1 MSNINEFEPIT
12 LERILS
18 HGTMVEAIKRVIA
31 NKGGAGVDGMKTGEI
46 LEYIRSHL
54 YEISESV
61 RKGTYRPK
69 PIKRV
74 YIPKD
79 NGDKRPLGIPTVI
92 DRFIQQS
99 IALVLSEEYEKIFS
113 ANIFGFRPGRGC
125 RNAIDRATEYVNS
138 GLEWVIDLDLS
149 KFFDTVNHS
158 KLLQVLSERVKD
170 GRVISLI
177 HKYLNA
183 GVINKGIFEKTEVG
197 MPQGGPLS
205 PLLSKLL
212 QLLSDRIA
220 DGRVISLIHR
230 FLRAPISE
238 DGNVGKKNTIG
249 TPQGGVISPVLA
261 NVLLNEL
268 DQLLDSRGIKFVR
281 DADDMVIFCGSK
293 KAAERI
299 LANVTSF
306 IKKKLFLRVNTDKT
320 KILHACEETQFLGFA
335 FTTRVSAKRRKE
347 HPTWKFFPIVHKK
360 KRLKLVESLKTT
372 LDRRAKGGIDVVK
385 RRLLLKLRGW
395 CNYFEGAIPR
405 SWMEDTDAWI
415 RRRVRQLLWK
425 QWKKPS
431 KRKEEYTKRVKYVS
445 IMDADGFSN
454 NRYWNMARSQLLHG
468 MLPNMV
474 LAREGWMCI
483 GTFARCASD

>member
-46 LEYIRSHL
+46 LEYIRSHP

-113 ANIFGFRPGRGC
+113 DNSFGFRPGRGC

-158 KLLQVLSERVKD
+158 KLLQ
-170 GRVISLI
+170 
-177 HKYLNA
+177 
-183 GVINKGIFEKTEVG
+183 
-197 MPQGGPLS
+197 
-205 PLLSKLL
+205 
-212 QLLSDRIA
+212 LLSDRIA

-238 DGNVGKKNTIG
+238 DGKVGKKNTIG

-281 DADDMVIFCGSK
+281 YADDMVIFCGSK

-306 IKKKLFLRVNTDKT
+306 IEKKLFLKVNTDKT

-445 IMDADGFSN
+445 ITDADSFST
-454 NRYWNMARSQLLHG
+454 NRYWNMARSQLLHR

-474 LAREGWMCI
+474 LAREEWVCI
-483 GTFARCASD
+483 GTFARCASN

>member
-46 LEYIRSHL
+46 LEYIRSHP

-113 ANIFGFRPGRGC
+113 DNSFGFRPGRGC

-158 KLLQVLSERVKD
+158 KLLQ
-170 GRVISLI
+170 
-177 HKYLNA
+177 
-183 GVINKGIFEKTEVG
+183 
-197 MPQGGPLS
+197 
-205 PLLSKLL
+205 
-212 QLLSDRIA
+212 LLSDRIA

-238 DGNVGKKNTIG
+238 DGKVGKKNTIG

-281 DADDMVIFCGSK
+281 YADDMVIFCGSK

-306 IKKKLFLRVNTDKT
+306 IEKKLFLKVNTDKT

-405 SWMEDTDAWI
+405 NWMEDTDAWI

-445 IMDADGFSN
+445 ITDADSFST
-454 NRYWNMARSQLLHG
+454 NRYWNMARSQLLHR

-474 LAREGWMCI
+474 LMREGWVCI

>member
-46 LEYIRSHL
+46 LEYIRSHP

-113 ANIFGFRPGRGC
+113 DNSFGFRPGRGC

-158 KLLQVLSERVKD
+158 KLLQ
-170 GRVISLI
+170 
-177 HKYLNA
+177 
-183 GVINKGIFEKTEVG
+183 
-197 MPQGGPLS
+197 
-205 PLLSKLL
+205 
-212 QLLSDRIA
+212 LLSDRIA

-238 DGNVGKKNTIG
+238 DGKVGKKNTIG

-281 DADDMVIFCGSK
+281 YADDMVIFCGSK

-306 IKKKLFLRVNTDKT
+306 IEKKLFLKVNTDKT

-445 IMDADGFSN
+445 ITDADSFST
-454 NRYWNMARSQLLHG
+454 NRYWNMARSQLLHR

-474 LAREGWMCI
+474 LAREEWVCI

>member
-1 MSNINEFEPIT
+1 MRDLRYKHMISKNEFEPIT

-18 HGTMVEAIKRVIA
+18 HGTMAEAIGRVIA
-31 NKGGAGVDGMKTGEI
+31 NRGGAGVDGMKTGEI
-46 LEYIRSHL
+46 TEYIQSHP
-54 YEISESV
+54 YQISESV
-61 RKGTYRPK
+61 RNGTYRPK

-92 DRFIQQS
+92 DRFIQQAV
-99 IALVLSEEYEKIFS
+99 ALVLSEEYEKVFS
-113 ANIFGFRPGRGC
+113 DNSFGFRPKRGC
-125 RNAIDRATEYVNS
+125 RDAINRATEYVNS

-158 KLLQVLSERVKD
+158 KLLQ
-170 GRVISLI
+170 
-177 HKYLNA
+177 
-183 GVINKGIFEKTEVG
+183 
-197 MPQGGPLS
+197 
-205 PLLSKLL
+205 
-212 QLLSDRIA
+212 LLSDRIK

-238 DGNVGKKNTIG
+238 DGKVGKKNTIG

-281 DADDMVIFCGSK
+281 YADDMVIFCGSK

-299 LANVTSF
+299 LGNVTKF
-306 IKKKLFLRVNTDKT
+306 IENKLFLKVNTEKT
-320 KILHACEETQFLGFA
+320 KILHACEKTQFLGFA
-335 FTTRVSAKRRKE
+335 FTTKVSAKKRKE
-347 HPTWKFFPIVHKK
+347 CPTWKFFPVVHQK
-360 KRLKLVESLKTT
+360 KRLKLAESLKEI
-372 LDRRAKGGIDVVK
+372 LDRRAKGGIVAVQ

-395 CNYFEGAIPR
+395 CNYFKGAIPM
-405 SWMEDTDAWI
+405 SWMVETDKWI

-431 KRKEEYTKRVKYVS
+431 KRKEEYIRRVKHSSDVETH
-445 IMDADGFSN
+445 GFSN
-454 NRYWNMARSQLLHG
+454 NSYWCMAKSQLLHK
-468 MLPNMV
+468 MLPKAM
-474 LAREGWMCI
+474 LAQEGWVCI
-483 GTFARCASD
+483 NMFERCN

>member
-46 LEYIRSHL
+46 LEYIRSHP

-113 ANIFGFRPGRGC
+113 DNSFGFRPGRGC

-158 KLLQVLSERVKD
+158 KLLQ
-170 GRVISLI
+170 
-177 HKYLNA
+177 
-183 GVINKGIFEKTEVG
+183 
-197 MPQGGPLS
+197 
-205 PLLSKLL
+205 
-212 QLLSDRIA
+212 LLSDRIA

-238 DGNVGKKNTIG
+238 DGKVGKKNTIG

-281 DADDMVIFCGSK
+281 YADDMVIFCGSK

-306 IKKKLFLRVNTDKT
+306 IEKKLFLKVNTDKT

-431 KRKEEYTKRVKYVS
+431 KRKEEYIKRVKYVS
-445 IMDADGFSN
+445 ITDADSFST
-454 NRYWNMARSQLLHG
+454 NRYWNMARSQLLHR

-474 LAREGWMCI
+474 LAREGWVCI
-483 GTFARCASD
+483 GTFARCASK

>member
-46 LEYIRSHL
+46 LEYIRSHP

-113 ANIFGFRPGRGC
+113 DNSFGFRPGRGC

-158 KLLQVLSERVKD
+158 KLLQ
-170 GRVISLI
+170 
-177 HKYLNA
+177 
-183 GVINKGIFEKTEVG
+183 
-197 MPQGGPLS
+197 
-205 PLLSKLL
+205 
-212 QLLSDRIA
+212 LLSDRIA

-238 DGNVGKKNTIG
+238 DGKVGKKNTIG

-281 DADDMVIFCGSK
+281 YADDMVIFCGSK

-306 IKKKLFLRVNTDKT
+306 IEKKLFLKVNTDKT

-372 LDRRAKGGIDVVK
+372 LDRRAKGGINMVK

-431 KRKEEYTKRVKYVS
+431 KRKEEYIKRVKYVS
-445 IMDADGFSN
+445 ITDADSFST
-454 NRYWNMARSQLLHG
+454 NRYWNMARSQLLHR

-474 LAREGWMCI
+474 LAREGWVCI
-483 GTFARCASD
+483 GTFARCASK

>member
-46 LEYIRSHL
+46 LEYIRSHPH
-54 YEISESV
+54 EISESV

-113 ANIFGFRPGRGC
+113 DNSFGFRPGRGC

-158 KLLQVLSERVKD
+158 KLLQ
-170 GRVISLI
+170 
-177 HKYLNA
+177 
-183 GVINKGIFEKTEVG
+183 
-197 MPQGGPLS
+197 
-205 PLLSKLL
+205 
-212 QLLSDRIA
+212 LLSDRIA

-238 DGNVGKKNTIG
+238 DGKVGKKNTIG

-281 DADDMVIFCGSK
+281 YADDFCGSK

-306 IKKKLFLRVNTDKT
+306 IEKKLFLKVNTDKT

-445 IMDADGFSN
+445 ITDADSFST
-454 NRYWNMARSQLLHG
+454 NRYWNMARSQLLHR

-474 LAREGWMCI
+474 LAREGWVCI

>member
-46 LEYIRSHL
+46 LEYIRSHP

-113 ANIFGFRPGRGC
+113 DNSFGFRPGRGC

-158 KLLQVLSERVKD
+158 KLLQ
-170 GRVISLI
+170 
-177 HKYLNA
+177 
-183 GVINKGIFEKTEVG
+183 
-197 MPQGGPLS
+197 
-205 PLLSKLL
+205 
-212 QLLSDRIA
+212 LLSDRIA

-238 DGNVGKKNTIG
+238 DGKVGKKNTIG

-281 DADDMVIFCGSK
+281 YADDMVIFCGSK

-306 IKKKLFLRVNTDKT
+306 IEKKLFLKVNTDKT

-445 IMDADGFSN
+445 ITDADSFST
-454 NRYWNMARSQLLHG
+454 NRYWNMARSQLLHR

-474 LAREGWMCI
+474 LAREEWVCI
-483 GTFARCASD
+483 GTFARCASK

>member
-46 LEYIRSHL
+46 LEYIRSHP

-113 ANIFGFRPGRGC
+113 DNSFGFRPGRGC

-158 KLLQVLSERVKD
+158 KLLQ
-170 GRVISLI
+170 
-177 HKYLNA
+177 
-183 GVINKGIFEKTEVG
+183 
-197 MPQGGPLS
+197 
-205 PLLSKLL
+205 
-212 QLLSDRIA
+212 LLSDRIA

-238 DGNVGKKNTIG
+238 DGKVGKKNTIG

-281 DADDMVIFCGSK
+281 YADDMVIFCGSK

-306 IKKKLFLRVNTDKT
+306 IEKKLFLKVNTDKT

-445 IMDADGFSN
+445 ITDADSFST
-454 NRYWNMARSQLLHG
+454 NRYWNMARSQLLHR

-474 LAREGWMCI
+474 LAREGWVCI
-483 GTFARCASD
+483 GTFARCATD

>member
-46 LEYIRSHL
+46 LEYIRSHP

-113 ANIFGFRPGRGC
+113 DNSFGFRPGRGC

-158 KLLQVLSERVKD
+158 KLLQ
-170 GRVISLI
+170 
-177 HKYLNA
+177 
-183 GVINKGIFEKTEVG
+183 
-197 MPQGGPLS
+197 
-205 PLLSKLL
+205 
-212 QLLSDRIA
+212 LLSDRIA

-238 DGNVGKKNTIG
+238 DGKVGKKNAIG

-281 DADDMVIFCGSK
+281 YADDMVIFCGSK

-306 IKKKLFLRVNTDKT
+306 IEKKLFLKVNTDKT

-445 IMDADGFSN
+445 ITDADSFST
-454 NRYWNMARSQLLHG
+454 NRYWNMARSQLLHR

-474 LAREGWMCI
+474 LAREGWVCI
-483 GTFARCASD
+483 GTFARCVSD

>member
-46 LEYIRSHL
+46 LEYIRSHP

-113 ANIFGFRPGRGC
+113 DNSFGFRPGRGC

-158 KLLQVLSERVKD
+158 KLLQ
-170 GRVISLI
+170 
-177 HKYLNA
+177 
-183 GVINKGIFEKTEVG
+183 
-197 MPQGGPLS
+197 
-205 PLLSKLL
+205 
-212 QLLSDRIA
+212 LLSDRIA

-238 DGNVGKKNTIG
+238 DGKVGKKNTIG

-281 DADDMVIFCGSK
+281 YADDMVIFCGSK

-306 IKKKLFLRVNTDKT
+306 IEKKLFLKVNTDKT

-445 IMDADGFSN
+445 ITDADSFST
-454 NRYWNMARSQLLHG
+454 NRYWNMARSQLLHR

-474 LAREGWMCI
+474 LAREGWVCI
-483 GTFARCASD
+483 GTFALCASD

>member
-46 LEYIRSHL
+46 LEYIRSHP

-113 ANIFGFRPGRGC
+113 DNSFGFRPGRGC
-125 RNAIDRATEYVNS
+125 RNAIDRAIEYVNS

-149 KFFDTVNHS
+149 KFFDTVNH
-158 KLLQVLSERVKD
+158 
-170 GRVISLI
+170 
-177 HKYLNA
+177 
-183 GVINKGIFEKTEVG
+183 
-197 MPQGGPLS
+197 
-205 PLLSKLL
+205 SKLL

-238 DGNVGKKNTIG
+238 DGKVGKKNTIG

-281 DADDMVIFCGSK
+281 YADDMVIFCGSK

-306 IKKKLFLRVNTDKT
+306 IEKKLFLKVNTDKT

-445 IMDADGFSN
+445 ITDADSFST
-454 NRYWNMARSQLLHG
+454 NRYWNMARSQLLHR

-474 LAREGWMCI
+474 LAREGWVCI

>member
-46 LEYIRSHL
+46 LEYIRSHP

-113 ANIFGFRPGRGC
+113 DNSFGFRPGRGC

-158 KLLQVLSERVKD
+158 KLLQ
-170 GRVISLI
+170 
-177 HKYLNA
+177 
-183 GVINKGIFEKTEVG
+183 
-197 MPQGGPLS
+197 
-205 PLLSKLL
+205 
-212 QLLSDRIA
+212 LLSDRIA

-238 DGNVGKKNTIG
+238 DGKVGKKNTIG

-281 DADDMVIFCGSK
+281 YADDMVIFCGSK

-306 IKKKLFLRVNTDKT
+306 IEKKLFLKVNTDKT

-445 IMDADGFSN
+445 ITDADSFST
-454 NRYWNMARSQLLHG
+454 NRYWNMARSQLLHR

-474 LAREGWMCI
+474 LAREGWVCI

>member
-46 LEYIRSHL
+46 LEYIRSHP

-113 ANIFGFRPGRGC
+113 DNSFGFRPGRGC
-125 RNAIDRATEYVNS
+125 RNAINRATEYVNS

-158 KLLQVLSERVKD
+158 KLLQ
-170 GRVISLI
+170 
-177 HKYLNA
+177 
-183 GVINKGIFEKTEVG
+183 
-197 MPQGGPLS
+197 
-205 PLLSKLL
+205 
-212 QLLSDRIA
+212 LLSDRIA

-238 DGNVGKKNTIG
+238 DGKVGKKNTIG

-281 DADDMVIFCGSK
+281 YADDMVIFCGSK

-306 IKKKLFLRVNTDKT
+306 IEKKLFLKVNTDKT

-445 IMDADGFSN
+445 ITDADSFST
-454 NRYWNMARSQLLHG
+454 NRYWNMARSQLLHR

-474 LAREGWMCI
+474 LAREGWVCI

>member
-46 LEYIRSHL
+46 LEYIRSHP

-113 ANIFGFRPGRGC
+113 DNSFGFRPGRGC

-158 KLLQVLSERVKD
+158 KLLQ
-170 GRVISLI
+170 
-177 HKYLNA
+177 
-183 GVINKGIFEKTEVG
+183 
-197 MPQGGPLS
+197 
-205 PLLSKLL
+205 
-212 QLLSDRIA
+212 LLSDRIA

-238 DGNVGKKNTIG
+238 DGKVGKKNTIG

-281 DADDMVIFCGSK
+281 YADDMVIFCGSK

-306 IKKKLFLRVNTDKT
+306 IEKKLFLKVNTDKT

-372 LDRRAKGGIDVVK
+372 LDRRAKGGINIVK

-405 SWMEDTDAWI
+405 SWMEGTDAWI
-415 RRRVRQLLWK
+415 RRRIRQLLWK

-445 IMDADGFSN
+445 IMDADSFST
-454 NRYWNMARSQLLHG
+454 NRYWNMARSQLLHR

-474 LAREGWMCI
+474 LAREGWVCI
-483 GTFARCASD
+483 GTFARCASK